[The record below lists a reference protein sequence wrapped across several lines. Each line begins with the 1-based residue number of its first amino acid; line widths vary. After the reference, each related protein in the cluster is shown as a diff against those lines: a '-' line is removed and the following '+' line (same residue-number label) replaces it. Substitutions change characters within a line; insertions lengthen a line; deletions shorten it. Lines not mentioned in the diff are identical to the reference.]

1 MVGLARRGIAGRRRR
16 GDPWLSLARAL
27 PRTARGRIGRPG
39 GRQGD
44 LPGGRRLW
52 PGRRP
57 GLSSRRPPVL
67 ACVCHPWCTSVRWGP
82 GPGLPG
88 LVLGERA
95 ACEVGAVAITE
106 GDRTSG
112 SAAPSFPRRSPNTRV
127 RQRSGNGAALGTDRP
142 VRRLGRQASA
152 AGTWLL
158 SVSFH
163 PLADLEGRVHVE
175 LPVHALLPLPE
186 VGRR

>member
-88 LVLGERA
+88 PVRMAAWCGAARAGCLRLRGRLGM
-95 ACEVGAVAITE
+95 GPAIQ
-106 GDRTSG
+106 G
-112 SAAPSFPRRSPNTRV
+112 SATPSLA
-127 RQRSGNGAALGTDRP
+127 SGWCW
-142 VRRLGRQASA
+142 ASA
-152 AGTWLL
+152 RLAK
-158 SVSFH
+158 SVRWPSPKVTGLPG
-163 PLADLEGRVHVE
+163 PLRRHSRADRLIHG
-175 LPVHALLPLPE
+175 
-186 VGRR
+186 